1 MDLGFD
7 GLFID
12 NVHPEVCFGPER
24 GKHKHVHADKNNPE
38 AYKMLLAQVRRLV
51 KSYGD
56 DKVCVLNSG
65 DLREEYA
72 EYSDG
77 LMWESYIFG
86 DAQRR
91 QDWPQVRKAADD
103 WRQYVDRG
111 KAVLALSN
119 VGGENEEQ
127 RKENAFYAYACAK
140 LSGFLWARYYELNL
154 VRIGKPID
162 DMRSANG
169 VHYRNYEKGVVA
181 VNPDCKVQTVE
192 ILLNMKNAAFVD
204 VFTGKTLNAENGCL
218 KIAVPPNAGRVY
230 CVKLLR

>member
-1 MDLGFD
+1 
-7 GLFID
+7 
-12 NVHPEVCFGPER
+12 
-24 GKHKHVHADKNNPE
+24 
-38 AYKMLLAQVRRLV
+38 
-51 KSYGD
+51 
-56 DKVCVLNSG
+56 
-65 DLREEYA
+65 
-72 EYSDG
+72 
-77 LMWESYIFG
+77 
-86 DAQRR
+86 
-91 QDWPQVRKAADD
+91 
-103 WRQYVDRG
+103 VDRG
-111 KAVLALSN
+111 KAVLAVSH